1 MRNLPKRCLLLLPLL
16 AALTLAS
23 SACSNSSDSSL
34 TLPSTT
40 TAATSSTETFT
51 GFIAQNGT
59 AIQPF
64 VVKSGGYTLMAGYT
78 SLDPSSVA
86 ALGLG
91 IGAWDASTS
100 TCGLNLTQNDAG
112 RSGSTAVN
120 GTAGAGNYCV
130 RVYDGGNLAA
140 GVTVS
145 YTLQVQ
151 HY

>member
-1 MRNLPKRCLLLLPLL
+1 MRNLPKRSLLLLPLL

-34 TLPSTT
+34 TLPSST
-40 TAATSSTETFT
+40 ATSSTETFT
-51 GFIAQNGT
+51 GSIAQNGT
-59 AIQPF
+59 AVHSF
-64 VVKSGGYTLMAGYT
+64 VVKTGGYTLLAGYT
-78 SLDPSSVA
+78 SLDPSTVT

-91 IGAWDASTS
+91 IGAWDAATS

-112 RSGSTAVN
+112 RSGSTAVT
-120 GTAGAGNYCV
+120 GTAGAGNYCI

-140 GVTVS
+140 GVTVT